1 MPLCST
7 RASTSAA
14 FTGRAS
20 KGIAGKLRHHAAT
33 LISPLQS
40 CFVTKDSHLEPNGEA
55 RAREGALLGSKLDRT
70 APGIVTF
77 GSIRQRALGPTMQ
90 SEPRRRTP

>member
-55 RAREGALLGSKLDRT
+55 RAREERYSAPSWIALHPAS
-70 APGIVTF
+70 
-77 GSIRQRALGPTMQ
+77 
-90 SEPRRRTP
+90 